1 MGRRKVDWSEV
12 EPLYRAGVLSVSEI
26 ARQFDVTE
34 TAVRKHAKQHKWKR
48 DLAAKVRAKTT
59 QKLIED
65 LADGSKDGSNGS
77 NPQRARESEEE
88 TTERAALTQVT
99 VVRQHKTIIGD
110 GLDLA
115 IRMLS
120 ELKATTTHVGEL
132 EAMLDDDKTKRAGM
146 YRAISVPTRITALR
160 DFATACRTLVGLERQ
175 AFSIV
180 EDKEPPPAPLPEP
193 RTLEELRQTLLAQME
208 EFGLSPFD
216 LTEPIG
222 SKNSGVSNR
231 TRGPRG
237 AS

>member
-59 QKLIED
+59 QILIED

-88 TTERAALTQVT
+88 TTERAALTQIAI
-99 VVRQHKTIIGD
+99 VRQHKAMIGD

-115 IRMLS
+115 VRMLS
-120 ELKATTTHVGEL
+120 ELKATTSHVGEL
-132 EAMLDDDKTKRAGM
+132 EGMLETDDKIKRSAGLL
-146 YRAISVPTRITALR
+146 RAIGVPTRITALR

-180 EDKEPPPAPLPEP
+180 EEKEPPPAPMPEP
-193 RTLEELRQTLLAQME
+193 RTLAAC
-208 EFGLSPFD
+208 
-216 LTEPIG
+216 
-222 SKNSGVSNR
+222 R
-231 TRGPRG
+231 T
-237 AS
+237 